1 MAHSPLFRTIMR
13 IRLDARAVELTR
25 YELEM
30 EIICAER
37 HGLKHAAAFDAEA
50 WHNYRKR
57 HEFKAPREARA
68 ARREKDLRRR
78 VEREDRRIQK
88 PLACVLR
95 YSKWDYPRKKDL
107 DQRAKRELPPARSVR
122 RLKML
127 KMMKLLEV
135 EAPDTT
141 TAPGLEGY
149 CNWRPTPLRE
159 VLRAEGVVVAL
170 SPPTRRGTP
179 GGLRPEEDREGRG
192 APTGSLDPRALRA
205 KLTPDFVPKPHLRR
219 ARQRL
224 LEKSAEFAELVD
236 RGYKLPVAGGGLSDD
251 SSDADDSGSDGD
263 DDNKPLLGKRKR
275 KANDDASGSTGTG
288 AKKQRNGIRK
298 ATVRRTTQ
306 KMPPR
311 AVAKTFDS
319 RVHDAL
325 QLRTEARSRFCL
337 VQQSLPRVEQPLWGS
352 AKSAREET
360 GEEGEDAAAAG
371 KAKNGPNGAADPDA
385 APEETAK
392 AGPTAEDK
400 ALERLKA
407 IGGIKLP
414 TRIPDLE
421 AGPEGEAETQGES
434 ELAGEIGLAEAR
446 RYREWRRTTAKALFA
461 ARNRYMRCR
470 VYRERAQEKELARAV
485 KDLLEYWKS
494 A

>member
-1 MAHSPLFRTIMR
+1 MAHSPLFRTIVR

-25 YELEM
+25 YEREM
-30 EIICAER
+30 EDICTER

-50 WHNYRKR
+50 WHDYRKR
-57 HEFKAPREARA
+57 HELKGPREARA
-68 ARREKDLRRR
+68 AQSQKDLGRR
-78 VEREDRRIQK
+78 VDREDRRIQK
-88 PLACVLR
+88 PLARVLR
-95 YSKWDYPRKKDL
+95 YSKWDYPREKGL

-127 KMMKLLEV
+127 KMMKLLEA

-141 TAPGLEGY
+141 TAPGLMGY

-159 VLRAEGVVVAL
+159 ILRAEDVVVAL
-170 SPPTRRGTP
+170 SSLPCRGTP
-179 GGLRPEEDREGRG
+179 GSFRSQEDREGRA
-192 APTGSLDPRALRA
+192 APTGSLDPRVLRA
-205 KLTPDFVPKPHLRR
+205 KLTPDYVPKPHLRR

-236 RGYKLPVAGGGLSDD
+236 RGNKLLVAGGDLSDD
-251 SSDADDSGSDGD
+251 SSDADDDAD
-263 DDNKPLLGKRKR
+263 DDAKPLLGKRKR
-275 KANDDASGSTGTG
+275 KAKGGDSGSTGTG
-288 AKKQRNGIRK
+288 SKKQRKGINK
-298 ATVRRTTQ
+298 ATVRQATQ
-306 KMPPR
+306 KRPPR

-325 QLRTEARSRFCL
+325 QLRAEARSRFCL
-337 VQQSLPRVEQPLWGS
+337 VQQSLPRVEQPLLGS
-352 AKSAREET
+352 AKSAREQT
-360 GEEGEDAAAAG
+360 GEEREDAAATAR
-371 KAKNGPNGAADPDA
+371 KAKTGPDGAADPDA

-392 AGPTAEDK
+392 VGPTADEK
-400 ALERLKA
+400 ALERLNA

-421 AGPEGEAETQGES
+421 GRPEGEVETQGVP
-434 ELAGEIGLAEAR
+434 ELTGEIGLEEAG
-446 RYREWRRTTAKALFA
+446 RYRKWRRTTAKALFT
-461 ARNRYMRCR
+461 ARDRYMRCR

-485 KDLLEYWKS
+485 KDLLEYWKR

>member
-13 IRLDARAVELTR
+13 ICLDARAVELTR
-25 YELEM
+25 YEREM
-30 EIICAER
+30 EYICTER

-50 WHNYRKR
+50 WHDYRKR
-57 HEFKAPREARA
+57 HEFKAPREALA
-68 ARREKDLRRR
+68 ALREKDLRRR
-78 VEREDRRIQK
+78 VEREDRRIRK
-88 PLACVLR
+88 PLARVLR
-95 YSKWDYPRKKDL
+95 YSKWDYPRKNSL

-122 RLKML
+122 RIKML
-127 KMMKLLEV
+127 KMMKLLEA
-135 EAPDTT
+135 EAPDAT
-141 TAPGLEGY
+141 TAPGFKGY
-149 CNWRPTPLRE
+149 CNWRPTPLCE
-159 VLRAEGVVVAL
+159 VLRAEDIVVAL

-179 GGLRPEEDREGRG
+179 GGLRPEEDCEGRG

-251 SSDADDSGSDGD
+251 SSDVDDPGSDGD
-263 DDNKPLLGKRKR
+263 GGKQLLGKRKR
-275 KANDDASGSTGTG
+275 KVKDDASGSTGTG
-288 AKKQRNGIRK
+288 AKKQRNGTRK
-298 ATVRRTTQ
+298 ATARQTTR
-306 KMPPR
+306 KRPPK

-325 QLRTEARSRFCL
+325 QLRAEARSRLCL

-360 GEEGEDAAAAG
+360 GEEGEDAAAAR
-371 KAKNGPNGAADPDA
+371 KAKIGPNGAVDPNA
-385 APEETAK
+385 ALEETAK
-392 AGPTAEDK
+392 AGPTAEEK

-407 IGGIKLP
+407 IGGIELP

-421 AGPEGEAETQGES
+421 AGPEGEAEMQGEP
-434 ELAGEIGLAEAR
+434 ELVGEIGLEKAR
-446 RYREWRRTTAKALFA
+446 RYCKWRRTTARVLFA
-461 ARNRYMRCR
+461 ARNRYMQCR
-470 VYRERAQEKELARAV
+470 VYRERAQEKELASAV
-485 KDLLEYWKS
+485 KDLLEYWKR

>member
-25 YELEM
+25 YEREM
-30 EIICAER
+30 EDICTER

-50 WHNYRKR
+50 WHDYRKR

-78 VEREDRRIQK
+78 VEREDRRTQK
-88 PLACVLR
+88 PLARVLR
-95 YSKWDYPRKKDL
+95 YSKWDYPRKKGL
-107 DQRAKRELPPARSVR
+107 DQRAKMELPPARSVR

-127 KMMKLLEV
+127 KMMKLLEA
-135 EAPDTT
+135 EASDTT
-141 TAPGLEGY
+141 TAPGRRGY
-149 CNWRPTPLRE
+149 CNWRPTPLCE

-170 SPPTRRGTP
+170 SPLTRRGTP

-205 KLTPDFVPKPHLRR
+205 KLTPDYVPKPHLRR

-236 RGYKLPVAGGGLSDD
+236 RGHKLPVAGGGLSDD
-251 SSDADDSGSDGD
+251 SSDADDSGSDED
-263 DDNKPLLGKRKR
+263 DKPLLGKRKR
-275 KANDDASGSTGTG
+275 KAEDDASGSTGTG
-288 AKKQRNGIRK
+288 AKKQRNDIK
-298 ATVRRTTQ
+298 KTTARQAPQ
-306 KMPPR
+306 KRPPR
-311 AVAKTFDS
+311 AFVKTFDS
-319 RVHDAL
+319 CIHDAL
-325 QLRTEARSRFCL
+325 QLRAEARSRFCL

-352 AKSAREET
+352 PKSAREGT
-360 GEEGEDAAAAG
+360 GEDEDDAAAAAR
-371 KAKNGPNGAADPDA
+371 KSKTDPNGAADPDT

-392 AGPTAEDK
+392 AGPTAEEK

-421 AGPEGEAETQGES
+421 TRPKGETETQGES
-434 ELAGEIGLAEAR
+434 ELTGEIGLEEAR
-446 RYREWRRTTAKALFA
+446 RYRKWRRTTAKALFA

-485 KDLLEYWKS
+485 KDLLEYWKR